1 MEPERC
7 RGWEWVEWPDVEE
20 TAREEIAE
28 FDMLGG
34 KQRLFSPL
42 VDLVKQ
48 RSPFDPRTAWEK
60 GRDLQV

>member
-1 MEPERC
+1 M
-7 RGWEWVEWPDVEE
+7 EWPDVEE

-28 FDMLGG
+28 FDVLGG

-48 RSPFDPRTAWEK
+48 RWPFDPQTAWDNS
-60 GRDLQV
+60 RDLQE